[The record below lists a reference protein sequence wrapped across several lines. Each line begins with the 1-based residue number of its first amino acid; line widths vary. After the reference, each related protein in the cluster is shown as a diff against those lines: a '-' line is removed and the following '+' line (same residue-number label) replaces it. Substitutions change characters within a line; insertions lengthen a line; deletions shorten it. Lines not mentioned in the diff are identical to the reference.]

1 MSTLRKSLSVAG
13 VLAAAL
19 VLSACSGSPGP
30 TSSSAD
36 QDFNDQDVTFVQSML
51 PHHEQAVEMSDM
63 ILTKG
68 SIDPAVTDIAQQI
81 KDAQAPEIETMNGW
95 LEDWGVD
102 GGDMGGMDHGSNG
115 MMGDGMMSDEM
126 MSDLDASAGDAA
138 SRMFLEQM
146 TQHHDGAITM
156 AQTEIDEGQSS
167 DAIEL
172 AQAIVDTQEAEITQM
187 KEILAS
193 L

>member
-1 MSTLRKSLSVAG
+1 MFTVRKSLTVAG

-19 VLSACSGSPGP
+19 ALSACSSSPGA
-30 TSSSAD
+30 SSAD

-63 ILTKG
+63 ILAKDD
-68 SIDPAVTDIAQQI
+68 IDPAVTDIAQQI

-95 LEDWGVD
+95 LDDWGVEG
-102 GGDMGGMDHGSNG
+102 GGDMGGMEEGSDG

-126 MSDLDASAGDAA
+126 MNDLESSTGDAA

-146 TQHHDGAITM
+146 TAHHDGAITM
-156 AQTEIDEGQSS
+156 AQTEVDDGQSP

-172 AQAIVDTQEAEITQM
+172 AQTIVESQEAEITEMQD
-187 KEILAS
+187 ILAS